1 MKFGRNFCASI
12 VFAIAILFCASAL
25 SATLMA
31 DNLEIVVAADAP
43 PVVSF
48 AAKEAKEFLFQT
60 LGAEIPVTTAP
71 RAGKLHLVLGAN
83 RWSEEAGVSVSS
95 VANDGF
101 VLFAKGDDVFI
112 AGEDDPKIDPAAR
125 LKNPWWGSHCYSHG
139 TLNGVYDFL
148 ECVVGVRFYF
158 PGELGTCVAP
168 KKSVE
173 IPEGRIVKEPA
184 LAIRKWSEYSDGEW
198 PEGSD
203 AKRAQHP
210 MKALNLLRNR
220 ASTKNYGCCHGLN
233 GFRYVERFGK
243 SHPEYFAL
251 DAKGNR
257 MIDGKGWARGHLCFT
272 SGIREEIFRDCLSY
286 LRGEDASVRGIPSIY
301 KKGSFGW
308 NYNTTR
314 YCIDLMPQDGNAACH
329 CERCKALLRKDG
341 RRFPATELVWG
352 LLAEVAGR
360 LKDEGFEPTF
370 TMMSYAD
377 YADLPDCQLPTNLKV
392 MVARTGPWKNT
403 VPSNIESDV
412 AFLDSW
418 ARRLGGKTWMW
429 TYPRRGE
436 TRNPDIP
443 GWAPRAWGRY
453 YKNVAPHVFGIFAEC
468 DGDRAI
474 DNLMGYYMLSKICWN
489 PNVDV
494 DGVMDEFYRRMFGA
508 AAAEMKAALDT
519 AEDKFINKV
528 VGKLRMTEVGPV
540 AERPGEYE
548 LWTDVYSESETA
560 CLACRYDAAE
570 ALVPKD
576 SLEAKRIAL
585 FRKWMLE
592 PVVRRGREY
601 RRMIDP
607 KAGVEHYRAH
617 EKENL
622 LGGVWWVSAEG
633 GASRD
638 KDVSLVSGESKKLTL
653 TESYTSAWAL
663 TNYMKKDSVLQPGG
677 TYSLSWFEKIDLE
690 PRQIGGGAAIAITL
704 ESPDK
709 KWKRKWNVPGRLA
722 YHSGKVDWIRQS
734 TEFAVPKDAPT
745 GVKCTVMPFV
755 RYCVGEA
762 WFDGLLLY
770 EQDNIDSTN

>member
-1 MKFGRNFCASI
+1 MRSCALS
-12 VFAIAILFCASAL
+12 VFASATVLASGFASA
-25 SATLMA
+25 ATFTA
-31 DNLEIVVAADAP
+31 DSLEIVVAADAA
-43 PVVSF
+43 PVVKF
-48 AAKEAKEFLFQT
+48 AGREAGEFLALT
-60 LGAEIPVTTAP
+60 LGAGIPVVAEP
-71 RAGKLHLVLGAN
+71 GAGKSHLFIGDS
-83 RWSEEAGVSVSS
+83 RWSLEAGVSIAD

-101 VLFAKGDDVFI
+101 VLFARGDDVFI
-112 AGEDDPKIDPAAR
+112 VGKDDPKIDPAAR
-125 LKNPWWGSHCYSHG
+125 LEKPWGGSHCYSHG

-148 ECVVGVRFYF
+148 ECVAGVRFYF
-158 PGELGTCVAP
+158 PGELGTCVAS
-168 KKSVE
+168 KKSLEV
-173 IPEGRIVKEPA
+173 PEGRIVKEPA
-184 LAIRKWSEYSDGEW
+184 LTIRKWSEYSDGEW

-243 SHPEYFAL
+243 THPEYFAL
-251 DAKGNR
+251 DSKGNR
-257 MIDGKGWARGHLCFT
+257 MIDGKGWARGHLCLT

-286 LRGEDASVRGIPSIY
+286 LKGEDASVRGIPSMY
-301 KKGSFGW
+301 KKGAFGW

-314 YCIDLMPQDGNAACH
+314 CCIDLMPQDGNAACH

-341 RRFPATELVWG
+341 SRFPATELVWG

-360 LKDEGFEPTF
+360 CKDEGFEPTF

-377 YADLPDCQLPTNLKV
+377 YADLPECQLPTNLKV

-403 VPSNIESDV
+403 VPGNIESDV

-418 ARRLGGKTWMW
+418 ARRLGEKTWMW

-436 TRNPDIP
+436 TRNPDVP

-468 DGDRAI
+468 EGDRAI
-474 DNLMGYYMLSKICWN
+474 DNLMGCYLLSKICWN
-489 PNVDV
+489 PGTDV
-494 DGVMDEFYRRMFGA
+494 DGVMEEFYRRMFGA
-508 AAAEMKAALDT
+508 AAMEMKTALDI
-519 AEDKFINKV
+519 AEDKFINKI

-540 AERPGEYE
+540 ADRPGEYE
-548 LWTDVYSESETA
+548 LWTDVYSESETMR
-560 CLACRYDAAE
+560 LARWYDAALS
-570 ALVPKD
+570 LVAGD
-576 SLEAKRIAL
+576 SLEAKRISL

-607 KAGVEHYRAH
+607 KAGAEHYRAH
-617 EKENL
+617 VKENL
-622 LGGVWWVSAEG
+622 LGDKWWVSASG

-638 KDVSLVSGESKKLTL
+638 KNVYLVGGESKKLTL
-653 TESYTSAWAL
+653 TESRTSSWAL
-663 TNYMKKDSVLQPGG
+663 TNYMKNDCVLQPDG
-677 TYSLSWFEKIDLE
+677 TYSISWFEKVDLE
-690 PRQIGGGAAIAITL
+690 PRQTGGGAALSIIL

-709 KWKRKWNVPGRLA
+709 KWKRQWNVPTRLA

-734 TEFAVPKDAPT
+734 TEFTVPNDAPE
-745 GVKCTVMPFV
+745 GVKCKILPFA

-762 WFDGLLLY
+762 WFDGLLLCRQNPVDLS
-770 EQDNIDSTN
+770 EL